1 MFNQIKHILS
11 IAQLIENEYIIH
23 MIYFCSFIPFRTNV
37 CMCNFLIRK
46 PLSLLSEPLMPSWLG
61 LFSVILILH
70 FYTAP
75 AFSCQSSEGGCRPRG
90 KSDLHFS
97 DVTPTTMHT
106 FIYLTLC
113 MYSIENRIL
122 TIIYTTHGIRHKTL
136 YHIHM

>member
-1 MFNQIKHILS
+1 MDFPS
-11 IAQLIENEYIIH
+11 IQADVVTKVEPTKVNLVSH
-23 MIYFCSFIPFRTNV
+23 MYMI
-37 CMCNFLIRK
+37 
-46 PLSLLSEPLMPSWLG
+46 SE
-61 LFSVILILH
+61 
-70 FYTAP
+70 
-75 AFSCQSSEGGCRPRG
+75 EGCRPRG